1 MDPKNNAGDLKR
13 TCKAVVTSMAWHP
26 HESWHIDQANRTP
39 KVSASIFDQQVF
51 HKGATH
57 THWRKNNF
65 FNKCCRRLPLESPFI
80 PCTKLTVD
88 QRPEW
93 KTGNYEAT
101 KIKHFRTWMEIL
113 LWSGPKSLRS
123 KCRLH
128 QTAQQRKPATE
139 QRRPQSGRKHLQ
151 MIYRTR
157 HEYSECSKLCKR
169 SG

>member
-13 TCKAVVTSMAWHP
+13 TCKAVVTNMAWHP

-39 KVSASIFDQQVF
+39 KVSACICDQQVF

-101 KIKHFRTWMEIL
+101 KIKHRRDT
-113 LWSGPKSLRS
+113 SGHGWRFCCGVDPKASEANVDYIKQHS
-123 KCRLH
+123 KGNQQQSRDDHRVGGSICR
-128 QTAQQRKPATE
+128 
-139 QRRPQSGRKHLQ
+139 
-151 MIYRTR
+151 
-157 HEYSECSKLCKR
+157 
-169 SG
+169 